1 MTPSSATVFVVDDDS
16 SIRKSL
22 ARLLKSAG
30 YSAETFASAR
40 EFLDS
45 GRHRGTSGCVVLDIR
60 MPGLSGLDLQQELE
74 KQRPMLPI
82 IFITGHGD
90 IPTGVKAM
98 KDGAVDFL
106 LKPFQDKALLQAIA
120 VAIERSF
127 RERAEYAEKQQIQ
140 QRVDTLTPR
149 EREVLA
155 LVVTGMLNKQT
166 ADKLGTTEKTIKVHR
181 GRVMEK
187 MGAASLAELVRA
199 AEKVGI
205 PAPGQSASNQ

>member
-1 MTPSSATVFVVDDDS
+1 MSHPLPTVFVVDDDPS
-16 SIRKSL
+16 MRKSL
-22 ARLLKSAG
+22 ARLLKSAN
-30 YSAETFASAR
+30 YLSETFASAR

-45 GRHRGTSGCVVLDIR
+45 GRHRGTTGCVVLDIR
-60 MPGLSGLDLQQELE
+60 MPGLSGLDLQQELS
-74 KQRPMLPI
+74 KHPPVLPI

-98 KDGAVDFL
+98 KDGAADFL
-106 LKPFQDKALLQAIA
+106 PKPFQDKALLGA
-120 VAIERSF
+120 VALAIERSL
-127 RERAEYAEKQQIQ
+127 RERAEYAEKQKIQ
-140 QRVDTLTPR
+140 LHVDTLTPR

-155 LVVTGMLNKQT
+155 LVVTGMLNKQV

-187 MGAASLAELVRA
+187 MQVESLAALVHA

-205 PAPGQSASNQ
+205 PAQRR